1 MGEEG
6 SGWSMRL
13 STLGGEY
20 ANEQRSRAFA
30 LWTRNRDTG
39 EIEQED
45 SPGSWSVIVRE
56 NIEVPPGV

>member
-1 MGEEG
+1 
-6 SGWSMRL
+6 MRL
-13 STLGGEY
+13 STLGDEY